1 MGRNLALFRKGDA
14 AAGREGVQPK
24 LRRLAGLAE
33 GDADIAYVV
42 THLMANGEAER
53 TLCANIGTSSLREG
67 GGWGGVLAEC

>member
-1 MGRNLALFRKGDA
+1 MGRNLALFLKGDD

-33 GDADIAYVV
+33 ADADIDYFV

-53 TLCANIGTSSLREG
+53 TLCANIGTSSLRQVG
-67 GGWGGVLAEC
+67 AS